1 MDISLR
7 EWLILVGL
15 LVVAAILVHGYLHM
29 RRHKLDTTSEFSNI
43 PHSDDCN
50 GELPNGGARIRNG
63 EERNEPT
70 FDQDFVDV
78 SDSHDRQDTVVP
90 VLMDSVSVSEEPLD
104 RSSQGSLDFSSNEL
118 DDSDSDEVQPTLN
131 SEQQISTD
139 SQDKPEPVG
148 LSEISEQSEDVL
160 MRSPESYT
168 AAPEEPVMSVR
179 RQQLEKC
186 RLAEDHLGPTEDP
199 DRVFMLHVA
208 AKDEEQG
215 FNCGRLVDVAM
226 ACGLRH
232 GKMDIFHRHQED
244 NGQGK
249 VQFSMVSSV
258 NPGSFDLDK
267 VDDQWTPGVTFFM
280 SLPGPTNNI
289 QAFDYMYEMAK
300 VIAKNMNGEVR
311 DEQHSVMTTQ
321 TAEHI
326 RQEILDYERKRRLSQ
341 NAG

>member
-29 RRHKLDTTSEFSNI
+29 RRHKLETTSEFSNI
-43 PHSDDCN
+43 PVSDDCN
-50 GELPNGGARIRNG
+50 GELPNGGARIRD
-63 EERNEPT
+63 EDLERHEPT
-70 FDQDFVDV
+70 LNQDFVDV
-78 SDSHDRQDTVVP
+78 SDSYNESGTGVP
-90 VLMDSVSVSEEPLD
+90 VLMDSVSVSEDPLD
-104 RSSQGSLDFSSNEL
+104 VSSQGSLDFSVS
-118 DDSDSDEVQPTLN
+118 DDQAGVADGV
-131 SEQQISTD
+131 SEAENTESETTN
-139 SQDKPEPVG
+139 EPVG
-148 LSEISEQSEDVL
+148 LSEISAQSEDIL
-160 MRSPESYT
+160 MKSSD
-168 AAPEEPVMSVR
+168 AAPAELNVPKMSER

-186 RLAEDHLGPTEDP
+186 RLTHEHLGPTENP
-199 DRVFMLHVA
+199 ERVFMLHVA
-208 AKDEEQG
+208 AKDEERG
-215 FNCGRLVDVAM
+215 FNCGRLVDVAA

-300 VIAKNMNGEVR
+300 VIAKNMHGEVR

>member
-29 RRHKLDTTSEFSNI
+29 RRHKLETTSEFSNL
-43 PHSDDCN
+43 PDSDDCN
-50 GELPNGGARIRNG
+50 GELPNGGARVRDHG
-63 EERNEPT
+63 DERYEPT
-70 FDQDFVDV
+70 LGQDYVDV
-78 SDSHDRQDTVVP
+78 SDAPVEPETGVP
-90 VLMDSVSVSEEPLD
+90 VLMESVSVSEEPKDL
-104 RSSQGSLDFSSNEL
+104 SSQGSLDFSAPESDHDHSRTIEDSTAL
-118 DDSDSDEVQPTLN
+118 DE
-131 SEQQISTD
+131 
-139 SQDKPEPVG
+139 SQASKEPVG
-148 LSEISEQSEDVL
+148 LSEISAQSEDVL
-160 MRSPESYT
+160 MRSPDSDT
-168 AAPEEPVMSVR
+168 SAAVPGQPEMSER

-186 RLAEDHLGPTEDP
+186 RLKHDHLGPTEDP
-199 DRVFMLHVA
+199 DRVFMIHVA
-208 AKDEEQG
+208 AKDEATG
-215 FNCGRLVDVAM
+215 FHCGRLVDVAA

-326 RQEILDYERKRRLSQ
+326 RQEILDYERKRRLAQ

>member
-29 RRHKLDTTSEFSNI
+29 RRHKLDTTSEFSNLTD
-43 PHSDDCN
+43 SDDCN
-50 GELPNGGARIRNG
+50 GELPNGGARVRGN
-63 EERNEPT
+63 EERSEPT
-70 FDQDFVDV
+70 LDQDFVDV
-78 SDSHDRQDTVVP
+78 SDSRDTPDTVVP

-104 RSSQGSLDFSSNEL
+104 PSSQGSLDFSSY
-118 DDSDSDEVQPTLN
+118 DSMSPKAEAEQGSDTEVPEDTQV
-131 SEQQISTD
+131 
-139 SQDKPEPVG
+139 KPEPVG

-160 MRSPESYT
+160 MRSAESVPT
-168 AAPEEPVMSVR
+168 SPQEPVMSLR

-186 RLAEDHLGPTEDP
+186 RLTDDHLGPTEDP

-215 FNCGRLVDVAM
+215 FNCGQLVDVAA

-244 NGQGK
+244 NGKGK

-300 VIAKNMNGEVR
+300 VIAKNMKGEVR

-341 NAG
+341 SAG